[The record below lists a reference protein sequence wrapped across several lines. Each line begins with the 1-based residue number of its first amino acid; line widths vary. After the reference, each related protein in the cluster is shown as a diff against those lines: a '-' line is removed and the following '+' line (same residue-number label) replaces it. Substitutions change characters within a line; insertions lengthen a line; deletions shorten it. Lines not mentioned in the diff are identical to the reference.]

1 VTGRGNE
8 RKAIFR
14 DDTHR
19 TVFLDKLK
27 ASLEIYQVQ
36 LHAYVM
42 NNHFHLMIQTPKA
55 NLPECMNARQSAP
68 SGETFC
74 VIMSS

>member
-1 VTGRGNE
+1 LHLSPALCQLPFAALSRDLPGE
-8 RKAIFR
+8 RKKSDFSR
-14 DDTHR
+14 
-19 TVFLDKLK
+19 DKLK

-55 NLPECMNARQSAP
+55 NLSEFMNPRQKRA
-68 SGETFC
+68 
-74 VIMSS
+74 IR